1 MRAHGIMFHHFH
13 GNGHIE
19 TQGSIND
26 VELDQLIH
34 WLNSQFNLLN
44 ADHWLAKCISGT
56 LKERDICLTFDDGLK
71 CQYDVALPVLEAYS
85 IKAFWF
91 VYTAPVLGVPCSL
104 ELYRHFRHSCFEQ
117 IDDFYEAFDTHYQ
130 SSGFDEQIKTKLHD
144 FDSRLYL
151 AHAVFYTDGDRKF
164 RFIRDQIL
172 GPKNYEL
179 LMDSMMSQY
188 NFSVERERANLW
200 INEQGLKKIQL
211 QGHIIGLHSHTH
223 PTRLHHLS
231 AKQQHDEYSKN
242 MSCLNSIIGTE
253 ILAMSHPCN
262 SYNDDTLRILRDLG
276 IQVGFCSNMEGT
288 RDGDLEMPRE
298 YHTDLMKR
306 LKQ

>member
-1 MRAHGIMFHHFH
+1 MFHHFH
-13 GNGHIE
+13 GDGHIE

-26 VELDQLIH
+26 IELDQLIR
-34 WLNSQFNLLN
+34 WLKIHYNLLD
-44 ADHWLAKCISGT
+44 AEDWLSECISGS

-71 CQYDVALPVLEAYS
+71 CQYDIALPVLDAHS

-91 VYTAPVLGVPCSL
+91 VYTAPVFGVPCNL

-144 FDSRLYL
+144 FDSKMYL

-172 GPKNYEL
+172 GPKNYRL

-188 NFSVERERANLW
+188 DFDVEKECSNLW
-200 INEQGLKKIQL
+200 IKEQGLKNIHSR
-211 QGHIIGLHSHTH
+211 GHTIGLHTHTH

-242 MSCLNSIIGTE
+242 MSCLKSIIETE
-253 ILAMSHPCN
+253 IPAMSHPCN
-262 SYNDDTLRILRDLG
+262 SYNDDTLRILTDLG
-276 IQVGFCSNMEGT
+276 IQVGFCSNMET
-288 RDGDLEMPRE
+288 ARDGKLTRPRE
-298 YHTDLMKR
+298 YHTNLMKR
-306 LKQ
+306 IIQ